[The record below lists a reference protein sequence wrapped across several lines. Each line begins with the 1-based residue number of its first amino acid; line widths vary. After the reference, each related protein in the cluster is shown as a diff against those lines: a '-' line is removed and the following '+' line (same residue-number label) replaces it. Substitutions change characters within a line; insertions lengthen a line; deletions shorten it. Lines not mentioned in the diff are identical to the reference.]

1 VARRLALLE
10 AAGLTL
16 LIGAGAVVAATGTS
30 RRLIGS
36 FAPLIVL
43 GGGVFLL
50 GWIADIYAATT
61 GGREVHAAPF
71 VSPLEWEL
79 AYRYVHDPQFEYRNF
94 SYMRA
99 DYRVRRF
106 RASPSAWVALDDNNQ
121 RVQLELAAR
130 ALGNR
135 PQRTSSD
142 GSYLDGVSALTY
154 HNYAPESFAVWTGE
168 LRVDGRLDLAYLG
181 QSLRGSFVEGHLG
194 AGLELYDFD
203 APGARVGDDASGL
216 LLARF
221 GFGVYYGDS
230 RARTGEA
237 FVYYDHRHDDYAA
250 GLGVSGIGGGVL
262 GHFGATAHYFVT
274 PRWALSLLFEVGS
287 AYLGGLGLR
296 YRLARPGKEM
306 T

>member
-1 VARRLALLE
+1 MHAPGRPPRLSFLLCCACVWLSCLSVVRADTSPPAPPTTASEAPSSAHAPKLATETKLRLEPGILPALAAIVPGFVLHGSGAFAAGDRVVARRLALLE

-79 AYRYVHDPQFEYRNF
+79 AYRYVHDPQFEYQNF
-94 SYMRA
+94 TYMRA

-106 RASPSAWVALDDNNQ
+106 RASPSAWVALDDRNQ

-216 LLARF
+216 
-221 GFGVYYGDS
+221 
-230 RARTGEA
+230 
-237 FVYYDHRHDDYAA
+237 
-250 GLGVSGIGGGVL
+250 
-262 GHFGATAHYFVT
+262 
-274 PRWALSLLFEVGS
+274 
-287 AYLGGLGLR
+287 
-296 YRLARPGKEM
+296 
-306 T
+306 